1 MPLETNDAYMVRN
14 INQNKYHKSKINK
27 NIDQNKYAESLDN
40 IVTLLNTNSTFF
52 CGRKLELTNYV
63 W

>member
-1 MPLETNDAYMVRN
+1 MARN

-27 NIDQNKYAESLDN
+27 NINQNNYAESLDN
-40 IVTLLNTNSTFF
+40 VVTLLNTNSKCF

-63 W
+63 